1 MNMSKWDAKE
11 GQKMPKDVHEITFYF
26 GGDVT
31 FHMPKWVSRED
42 IRNWYLEPTGISM
55 GQVEWTLT
63 LEMKDG
69 ERHKVSP
76 AEYPCVGTSSIHFYA
91 ENGSGVPAKEE

>member
-1 MNMSKWDAKE
+1 MDKWEAYE
-11 GQKMPKDVHEITFYF
+11 GQKIPKDVHEVTFYF
-26 GGDVT
+26 DGRDY
-31 FHMPKWVSRED
+31 VSFILPEGVGKED

-55 GQVEWTLT
+55 GEVEWTMT

-69 ERHKVSP
+69 KRHNVSP
-76 AEYPCVGTSSIHFYA
+76 AEDTCLSTSIHFYA